1 MKGNVMFSDEFVNVM
16 KRLVLESENLIERLE
31 EDTDS
36 DLRWGDEKIS
46 LVETIN
52 EAREALWGVPAE
64 EEEYLEEEKI

>member
-1 MKGNVMFSDEFVNVM
+1 MFSDEFVNVM

-52 EAREALWGVPAE
+52 EAKEVLWGVPAE

>member
-1 MKGNVMFSDEFVNVM
+1 MFSDEFVNVM